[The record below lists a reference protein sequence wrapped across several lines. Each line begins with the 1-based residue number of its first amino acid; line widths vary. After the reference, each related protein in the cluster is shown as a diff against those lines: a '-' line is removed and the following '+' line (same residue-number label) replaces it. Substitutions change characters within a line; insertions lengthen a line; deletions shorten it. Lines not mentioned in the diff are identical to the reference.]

1 MKIFFTILFVL
12 LYTANVFSQT
22 TFNKHIAPII
32 FKHCVSCHRDGEI
45 APFPLTNY
53 EEVSQMAYTI
63 RAVTQSGSMPPWKAE
78 KGFGYFLDER
88 ILTQQEKDAISKWID
103 EGLAEGNPSDL
114 PTLPNFPKGSQ
125 LGVPDLVL
133 KLKNPWK
140 IEGNSKDSYRN
151 FVLDLP
157 ISEDVDIAAVEF
169 RPGNTK
175 VVHHALMWLDT
186 TGEAKLRDDES
197 PEEGYDGFGGP
208 GFSPTLSYGG
218 WVPGATSRFYPPGIG
233 NKMFKNGKFLVQI
246 HYAAS
251 VTEEFDQSTIN
262 IFFKKNEPAI
272 RQIFETTM
280 SPRELKQAFI
290 IPANQKRQFVASYLI
305 PIDVSV
311 YALAPHQHLL
321 GTAAKAYA
329 VTFKGDTIP
338 LVNVPKWD
346 FNWQGAFTFQKLVK
360 IPAFSTLYYEAEY
373 DNTSD
378 NPFNPN
384 TPPKVV
390 TWGERTIDEMFLCY
404 FHFMQ
409 YEDGDELI
417 ELGPKKD
424 TVSSTNQYPEII
436 GMPKAMITEL
446 YPSPIQTNSSLR
458 MYIPYNAAI
467 TVNLTSLEGKNVATL
482 IESQWFSEGYHSISL
497 PFDQYISG
505 KYFLQLR
512 SPNGVHTVPVT
523 IVR

>member
-1 MKIFFTILFVL
+1 MKL
-12 LYTANVFSQT
+12 LLLIVISFSNVFIVFAQT
-22 TFNKHIAPII
+22 TFNKHVAPII

-45 APFPLTNY
+45 APFPLSNY
-53 EEVSQMAYTI
+53 EEVSQMALTI
-63 RAVTQSGSMPPWKAE
+63 KAVTHAGTMPPWKAE
-78 KGFGYFLDER
+78 KGFGDFLDER
-88 ILTQQEKDAISKWID
+88 LMTQQEKDIISQWIS
-103 EGLAEGNPSDL
+103 EGMEEGNPSDL
-114 PTLPNFPKGSQ
+114 PQLPDFPKGSQ
-125 LGVPDLVL
+125 LGVPDMVL
-133 KLKNPWK
+133 QLKNPWK
-140 IEGNSKDSYRN
+140 IEGNFKDSYRN

-157 ISEDVDIAAVEF
+157 MSEDYDIAAVEF

-186 TGEAKLRDDES
+186 TGEAKQLDDAS

-233 NKMFKNGKFLVQI
+233 NKMYKNGKFLIQI

-262 IFFKKNEPAI
+262 IFFKKNEPSI
-272 RQIFETTM
+272 RQIFETTIT
-280 SPRELKQAFI
+280 PEELKQPFI
-290 IPANQKRQFVASYLI
+290 IPANQKRIFIASYLV

-321 GTAAKAYA
+321 GTKAKAYA
-329 VTFKGDTIP
+329 VTFLGDTIP
-338 LVNVPKWD
+338 LVNIPKWD

-360 IPAFSTLYYEAEY
+360 IPAFSTLHYEAEY
-373 DNTSD
+373 DNTTE

-409 YEDGDELI
+409 YQDGDELI

-424 TVSSTNQYPEII
+424 TVSSTTLNPEII
-436 GMPKAMITEL
+436 GMPKAMITEM
-446 YPSPIQTNSSLR
+446 YPLPVQTNSSIR
-458 MYIPYNAAI
+458 MYNPYNSSI
-467 TVNLTSLEGKNVATL
+467 SVTLTNLEGKKVATL
-482 IESQWFSEGYHSISL
+482 IESEMFSEGYHTISL
-497 PFDQYISG
+497 PFDQYTSG
-505 KYFLQLR
+505 KYFVQLQ
-512 SPNGVHTVPVT
+512 SPNGVHTVP
-523 IVR
+523 ISILK